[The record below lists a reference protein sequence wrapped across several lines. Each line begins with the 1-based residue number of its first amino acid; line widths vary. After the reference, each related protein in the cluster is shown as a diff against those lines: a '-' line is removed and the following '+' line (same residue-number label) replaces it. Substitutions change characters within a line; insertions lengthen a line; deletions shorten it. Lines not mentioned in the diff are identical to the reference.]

1 LYYFLQPEIKGA
13 LGFFHFEKSKSG
25 KRHCF
30 FDDNREN
37 EAENFSQI
45 WRALKKYNLF

>member
-1 LYYFLQPEIKGA
+1 LY
-13 LGFFHFEKSKSG
+13 FEKSKSG

-37 EAENFSQI
+37 EAGNFSQI
-45 WRALKKYNLF
+45 WRALKKNKIYFEK